1 MKVYKNEVRY
11 PYSDPLKLSE
21 IVIEVPNYNYIFKHH
36 LFTRTLM
43 TKYLKL
49 LFMIYAIS
57 VFKIQLKHS
66 LFTCFT
72 VQMFSEEP
80 SGTHR
85 APLPTTDP
93 SGQSVSFIADIP
105 GLRHIHTVLQ
115 SSLITILQAFLLL
128 QFGDPLINEKKLR
141 KNTKIIL
148 RESILI
154 FLFTSASAPIDF
166 FLEWKTYCLS
176 FWKHVRRK
184 FETTCVTF
192 GVT

>member
-11 PYSDPLKLSE
+11 PHSDPLKLSE

-36 LFTRTLM
+36 LFTRTLR

-49 LFMIYAIS
+49 LFMVYAIS

-85 APLPTTDP
+85 APLPTTD
-93 SGQSVSFIADIP
+93 SFGQSVSFIAGIP

-115 SSLITILQAFLLL
+115 SSLITIL
-128 QFGDPLINEKKLR
+128 
-141 KNTKIIL
+141 
-148 RESILI
+148 
-154 FLFTSASAPIDF
+154 
-166 FLEWKTYCLS
+166 
-176 FWKHVRRK
+176 
-184 FETTCVTF
+184 
-192 GVT
+192 